1 MTEVI
6 GVRFKSVGK
15 VYYFAPNG
23 KKAQAGEHVIVETAR
38 GLECGEVAIANRMV
52 EDKEIISPLKAVVRL
67 ATKEDLKTV
76 ENNKIKE
83 KKAFDICISK
93 IEKHKLNM
101 KLVEVEYTFDNN
113 KILFYF
119 TADGRVDF
127 RDLVKDLAGVFKTR
141 IELRQIGVRDE
152 SKMLGG
158 LGICGRPFCCSSF
171 LGEFQPVSIKMAKE
185 QSLSLSPTK
194 ISGTCGRLM
203 CCLKYEQ
210 NVYDELLSITPKAGA
225 VVKTPDGR
233 GRVIEVNVLTGAL
246 KVRLDD
252 KPDAAP
258 RSFHR
263 DDVVL
268 VRDAHIRVNRDEIA
282 ALKELEDK

>member
-23 KKAQAGEHVIVETAR
+23 KKAQVGEHVIVETAR

-83 KKAFDICISK
+83 KKAFDICVSK

-119 TADGRVDF
+119 IR
-127 RDLVKDLAGVFKTR
+127 LA
-141 IELRQIGVRDE
+141 
-152 SKMLGG
+152 
-158 LGICGRPFCCSSF
+158 
-171 LGEFQPVSIKMAKE
+171 
-185 QSLSLSPTK
+185 
-194 ISGTCGRLM
+194 
-203 CCLKYEQ
+203 
-210 NVYDELLSITPKAGA
+210 
-225 VVKTPDGR
+225 
-233 GRVIEVNVLTGAL
+233 
-246 KVRLDD
+246 
-252 KPDAAP
+252 
-258 RSFHR
+258 
-263 DDVVL
+263 
-268 VRDAHIRVNRDEIA
+268 
-282 ALKELEDK
+282 